1 MVSKPLPTLIMSCV
15 HVLSNLQI
23 NAQLTVFLT
32 FPRRNIE
39 QFLFCQFEPIPNRLP
54 KTDLSL
60 FMPTWLFGKT
70 LSSSAGS

>member
-1 MVSKPLPTLIMSCV
+1 MVSKPLPTLIMSRV

-54 KTDLSL
+54 N
-60 FMPTWLFGKT
+60 
-70 LSSSAGS
+70 